1 MRIRGLFLSG
11 YLIEV
16 VQPATG
22 DTSNVLT
29 TRQRVLWAVLETA
42 IYPTDAFRAHVSDAQ
57 GLLKAE

>member
-22 DTSNVLT
+22 NPSNALT
-29 TRQRVLWAVLETA
+29 TRQRGLLALSDPISQRGVSV
-42 IYPTDAFRAHVSDAQ
+42 HVSDAQ
-57 GLLKAE
+57 RLLEAE

>member
-22 DTSNVLT
+22 NPSNALT
-29 TRQRVLWAVLETA
+29 TRQRGLLALSDPIPLGV
-42 IYPTDAFRAHVSDAQ
+42 DVSDAQ
-57 GLLKAE
+57 GLLEAE

>member
-22 DTSNVLT
+22 NPSNALT
-29 TRQRVLWAVLETA
+29 TRQRGLLALSDQSIPLGV
-42 IYPTDAFRAHVSDAQ
+42 DVSDAQ
-57 GLLKAE
+57 GLLEAE